1 MTGTKP
7 NRSTRPAN
15 SGLPSRRHMAGSA
28 CLAVMAG
35 LALLGSIMWA
45 ATVDEVKPAD
55 KKVAEKLGVSVEQVK
70 RLLALL

>member
-1 MTGTKP
+1 
-7 NRSTRPAN
+7 
-15 SGLPSRRHMAGSA
+15 MAGSA